1 MRYLLGTDEAGY
13 GPNLG
18 PLVVA
23 ASAWELPA
31 RLAPEK
37 LYDALAEVV
46 CRDKSHAA
54 DERLAIADSK
64 ELYQAGGS
72 LGPLERGVLT
82 MLALLGRAATC
93 WADCWPAVQSPDQ
106 WSGCSAKDG
115 VAGPSPRPLVG
126 ALNVDPWHADYDEPL
141 PLATTAADLVRMT
154 ALIADGCRS
163 RGVRLVELRADVL
176 SPRRFN
182 DELAACG
189 NKAEVLSL
197 TTLRLARALVER
209 LPAGDVLVVC
219 DKHGG
224 RARYAAL
231 LQHVFDGEFVR
242 VKQETAELSVY
253 ELNSG
258 GRQIEFRFLEK
269 GERMLPTALASMTAK
284 YLREL
289 AMRPFN
295 AFWRRHVPGLKPTAG
310 YPADARRFVEEIRAA
325 QRKLKIDDCDL
336 WRER

>member
-23 ASAWELPA
+23 GSAFELPDA
-31 RLAPEK
+31 LAPES

-46 CRDKSHAA
+46 CREKTHAG
-54 DERLAIADSK
+54 DGRIAIADSK
-64 ELYQAGGS
+64 QLYQAGGS
-72 LGPLERGVLT
+72 LAPLERGVLT
-82 MLALLGRAATC
+82 ILSLLGRQVSC
-93 WADCWPAVQSPDQ
+93 WDDCWPAVMNCPT
-106 WSGCSAKDG
+106 
-115 VAGPSPRPLVG
+115 PRPLVG
-126 ALNVDPWHADYDEPL
+126 AFSSEPWHAGCNEPL
-141 PLATTAADLVRMT
+141 PLAVTADELASCVALV
-154 ALIADGCRS
+154 AEGCRS
-163 RGVRLVELRADVL
+163 RSVSVIELQADVL

-182 DELAACG
+182 DEIAVCG

-197 TTLRLARALVER
+197 TTLRLARKLIAE
-209 LPAGDVLVVC
+209 LPAGEVLVVC

-231 LQHVFDGEFVR
+231 LQHVFDGDLVR
-242 VKQETAELSVY
+242 VRQETAELGVY
-253 ELNSG
+253 EIESG
-258 GRQIEFRFLEK
+258 GRTIEFRFLAK

-295 AFWRRHVPGLKPTAG
+295 AFWQRHVPGLRSTAG
-310 YPADARRFVEEIRAA
+310 YPTDAKRFHDDIRAV
-325 QRKLKIDDCDL
+325 QRKLGIDDRDL
-336 WRER
+336 WRVR